1 MASGKLDTPA
11 FKRLLTADLLRLNQ
25 LFTSEGYTLR
35 LVGGVVRDLLLGQDA
50 KDIDLATECNPD
62 EMLRLLE
69 REGIRHIP
77 TGLQHGTITA
87 HMNGID
93 YEITTLRI
101 DRLTDGRHAVVEYTQ
116 DWRLDAERRDLTI
129 NAMSLE
135 LNGTLHDYYDG
146 QHHLAERKIRF
157 VGNAQTRIKEDYLR
171 ILRYFR
177 FFGRISKSPD
187 THDEDTL
194 ADIRETAIG
203 LADISV
209 ERIWTEIKRIL
220 IGNYAPELLK
230 LMYELGVAKYI
241 SLPDDGNLHE
251 LSIVWNRMY
260 NQYYL
265 EPVSLLVTLVH
276 STKEAE
282 ELARKWKLSNA
293 ERLLGMFV
301 TTYRDTCYKGTP
313 LKYFQDLLVDGNLI
327 EHVTEVLKYCGRIHE
342 ADEIRNWNVPQLPLT
357 GKDLKIAGVKA
368 GPDMGKI
375 LKLSKEEWKE
385 SFYSMSKEELLE
397 VALRLYKK

>member
-1 MASGKLDTPA
+1 MNE
-11 FKRLLTADLLRLNQ
+11 FHVVDLLRLNQ

-135 LNGTLHDYYDG
+135 LDGTLHDYYDG

-171 ILRYFR
+171 ILRYFRYSYICIYLLISIYLFIR

-230 LMYELGVAKYI
+230 LMYELGVAEYICKYT
-241 SLPDDGNLHE
+241 N
-251 LSIVWNRMY
+251 NMY
-260 NQYYL
+260 
-265 EPVSLLVTLVH
+265 
-276 STKEAE
+276 
-282 ELARKWKLSNA
+282 
-293 ERLLGMFV
+293 
-301 TTYRDTCYKGTP
+301 
-313 LKYFQDLLVDGNLI
+313 
-327 EHVTEVLKYCGRIHE
+327 
-342 ADEIRNWNVPQLPLT
+342 
-357 GKDLKIAGVKA
+357 
-368 GPDMGKI
+368 
-375 LKLSKEEWKE
+375 
-385 SFYSMSKEELLE
+385 
-397 VALRLYKK
+397 